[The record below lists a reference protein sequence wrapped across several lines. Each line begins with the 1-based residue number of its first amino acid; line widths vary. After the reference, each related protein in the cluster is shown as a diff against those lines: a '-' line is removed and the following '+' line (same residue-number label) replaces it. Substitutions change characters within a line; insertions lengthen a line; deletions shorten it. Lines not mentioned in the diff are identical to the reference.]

1 MKTKNAYRKMN
12 LKEVC
17 SAMILTLML
26 LQGAVAQEPDNS
38 RTLLRSDVTFS
49 EMWVPEMKI
58 NSIQGKAGTLVGFY
72 GGTLINRNLLLGI
85 TGGVNLGHPTVNYG
99 YFGGIA
105 QVIVN
110 PDDLVHFSG
119 QVLVAYG
126 TTKDYE
132 NPKSGMLDNFWNI
145 SGERF
150 QITEPGV
157 NLEVNVRPGLT
168 FVAGVS
174 YRWVTGIDANN
185 EYVSITHV
193 SSQDMTGINFSI
205 GLKFA
210 KKHKK

>member
-1 MKTKNAYRKMN
+1 MN
-12 LKEVC
+12 LKEIFSV
-17 SAMILTLML
+17 MILTLML
-26 LQGAVAQEPDNS
+26 LQGAAAQEPDNS
-38 RTLLRSDVTFS
+38 RTLLRTDATIS
-49 EMWVPEMKI
+49 EIWVPEVKL
-58 NSIQGKAGTLVGFY
+58 NSIQGQVGTLVGFY
-72 GGTLINRNLLLGI
+72 GGALINRNLLLGI

-119 QVLVAYG
+119 QLMVAYG

-157 NLEVNVRPGLT
+157 NLEVNLSPGVI

-185 EYVSITHV
+185 EYVSITHL
-193 SSQDMTGINFSI
+193 SSQDMSGVNFNI